1 MKVTIESEG
10 LEKLAQKARSA
21 KRDIEIEAKARA
33 LEIRRKKELRQ
44 KEWERQRAEEAE
56 RIRKQQEYEKKLE
69 ELYPAK
75 DTLKFWLKVLLWC
88 FIGVGA
94 FCGVLAILS
103 LIRGD

>member
-1 MKVTIESEG
+1 MKITIESEG
-10 LEKLAQKARSA
+10 LDKLAQKARSA

-44 KEWERQRAEEAE
+44 KEWERQRAEESE
-56 RIRKQQEYEKKLE
+56 RIRRQEEYKKKLE

-88 FIGVGA
+88 FIGVA
-94 FCGVLAILS
+94 ALCGVLAIVS
-103 LIRGD
+103 WFRGD